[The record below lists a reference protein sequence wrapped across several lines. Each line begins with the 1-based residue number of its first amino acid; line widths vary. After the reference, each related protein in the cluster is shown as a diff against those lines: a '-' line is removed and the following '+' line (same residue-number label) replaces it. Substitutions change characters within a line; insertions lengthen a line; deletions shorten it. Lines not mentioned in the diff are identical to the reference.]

1 MTRILI
7 LTDYRGTF
15 YSTAR
20 TRHGLCTMDLDRIT
34 THFSEAGLRPEV
46 VRFVDLDLTEDLSGV
61 PVLYTS
67 SEDEGLHYKSWIE
80 DLVLA
85 LETRGAWVIPGYRYL
100 RAHHNKVMMEALRA
114 QLFPRAARRLG
125 TRTFGTFEELAATV
139 LDGSWP
145 KVLKSAHGAGS
156 QFVARAGDHHELLR
170 TARTLSRTH
179 DRREAA
185 REHGRRL
192 LRRDHHARSL
202 HRQKFLVQAMI
213 PGLAGDFKVLRLGE
227 RYYTLYR
234 RNRAGDFRA
243 SGSGDFD
250 FHDMA
255 GVDRDA
261 LLDYAE
267 QVSDAL
273 GTPLTSMDIAHDGTA
288 FHLIEFQCLHFGTV
302 TAENS
307 TGYHVRRDGGWG
319 YVEETCD
326 IEAVFC
332 EAIVG
337 HLRQHRPTPLGPS
350 PAAPVPTRSAT
361 PLPSTY

>member
-20 TRHGLCTMDLDRIT
+20 TQHGLCTMDVDRIT
-34 THFSEAGLRPEV
+34 AYLAGAGLAPEV
-46 VRFVDLDLTEDLSGV
+46 IRLADLDLSDDLRGV

-67 SEDEGLHYKSWIE
+67 SEDRGLSYKSWIE

-85 LETRGAWVIPGYRYL
+85 LETRGAQVLPGYRYL
-100 RAHHNKVMMEALRA
+100 RAHHNKVMMEALRTH
-114 QLFPRAARRLG
+114 LFPADARRLD
-125 TRTFGTFEELAATV
+125 TRSFGTYEELAEAT
-139 LDGSWP
+139 LDGPWP
-145 KVLKSAHGAGS
+145 KVLKSAYGAGS
-156 QFVARAGDHHELLR
+156 QFVARAANRTELLR
-170 TARTLSRTH
+170 AARTLSRTH
-179 DRREAA
+179 DHAESV

-192 LRRDHHARSL
+192 LRRAHHPRSL
-202 HRQKFLVQAMI
+202 HRQKFLVQALI
-213 PGLAGDFKVLRLGE
+213 PGLTGDFKVLKMGA

-234 RNRAGDFRA
+234 RNRPGDFRA

-250 FHDMA
+250 FQDMA

-267 QVSDAL
+267 QVCDVL
-273 GTPLTSMDIAHDGTA
+273 GTPLASLDIGHSGDR

-302 TAENS
+302 TAERS
-307 TGYHVRRDGGWG
+307 TGYHVRAGETWQHVD
-319 YVEETCD
+319 EECD

-332 EAIVG
+332 AAIVG
-337 HLRQHRPTPLGPS
+337 HLRRPGPAL
-350 PAAPVPTRSAT
+350 PAQPTRSAT
-361 PLPSTY
+361 SRPSTH